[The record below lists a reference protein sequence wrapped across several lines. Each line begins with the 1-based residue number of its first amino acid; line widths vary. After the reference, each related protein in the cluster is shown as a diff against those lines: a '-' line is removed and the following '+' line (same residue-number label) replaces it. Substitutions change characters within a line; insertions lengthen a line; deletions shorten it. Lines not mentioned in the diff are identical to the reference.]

1 MISFEQ
7 VVAAVCRV
15 TGRNPQTTKNNMST
29 WIDIHGV
36 KGTDYE
42 RTKERGRK
50 VYVVTPSLMANWTNV
65 SYMDHRHK
73 ISVHTELASILPT
86 TLEDE
91 RIRIL
96 NRLGMAIPPDL
107 AAKVTQRKQEK
118 KLEAPITQAVANE
131 EPVRR
136 IEVTFNHNHTFN
148 FNHTFSGSVEGGQ
161 IGQELKTELVE
172 RFMREIAPALV
183 DKTQIT
189 AQHNILELLGD
200 SDSEFSIAARRNLLS
215 LRGGA

>member
-7 VVAAVCRV
+7 VVAAVCKV
-15 TGRNPQTTKNNMST
+15 TGRNPHTAKNNMTT
-29 WIDIHGV
+29 WIDIHGIL
-36 KGTDYE
+36 GTDYE

-73 ISVHTELASILPT
+73 ISVHTELASIPQCT
-86 TLEDE
+86 IEDE
-91 RIRIL
+91 RIRVL
-96 NRLGMAIPPDL
+96 NRLGMAIPPEL
-107 AAKVTQRKQEK
+107 EAKVTQRAQEK
-118 KLEAPITQAVANE
+118 KLVAPIQQASSPDE
-131 EPVRR
+131 GVRR

-161 IGQELKTELVE
+161 IGHELKSELVE
-172 RFMREIAPALV
+172 RFMREVAPALV

-215 LRGGA
+215 LRGGS